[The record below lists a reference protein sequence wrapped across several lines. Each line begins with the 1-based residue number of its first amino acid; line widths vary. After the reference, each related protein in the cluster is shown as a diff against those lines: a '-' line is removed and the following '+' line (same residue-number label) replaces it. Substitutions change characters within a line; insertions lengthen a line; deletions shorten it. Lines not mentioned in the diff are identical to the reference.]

1 MISIKLLLMLSSII
15 PLKTLFLQSLFVLIQ
30 IAIESSFL
38 YHFLNISRKASL
50 EYSIPMNLFSTIM
63 GWLFF
68 LFFVPLAE
76 PNFQIQVMNFIL
88 FNKLSEQADFLI
100 IIMIFTVFTLDLI
113 LKLLMF
119 MFLEKLQKAF
129 SVVAVIPQEKGKI
142 FSQKLQNNK
151 KYRFIIWGHSCSH
164 VLILLVLTLVNFNS
178 R

>member
-1 MISIKLLLMLSSII
+1 MLTSII

-30 IAIESSFL
+30 ITIESSFL
-38 YHFLNISRKASL
+38 YHFLKLSRKASL

-63 GWLFF
+63 GWLIF

-88 FNKLSEQADFLI
+88 FNKLSDEADFLI
-100 IIMIFTVFTLDLI
+100 TIMILTVFTLDLI

-129 SVVAVIPQEKGKI
+129 SVVAITPPKTGKI
-142 FSQKLQNNK
+142 FRKKLQNNK

-164 VLILLVLTLVNFNS
+164 VLIVLVLTLVNLNS